1 MASVTTVQAPPP
13 QRWTRFRFDVWTA
26 AVLVV
31 AVLAFVPIAAVL
43 GMAMAPTDGI
53 WEHLSATVL
62 PRYVRTTLLLMTGV
76 GIGTFVVG
84 TGTAWLVT
92 MCRLPGRHIL
102 EWALLL
108 PLAMPAY
115 VVAYVYTD
123 FLEFAGPIQGLLR
136 HVFGWQLRSDYWFP
150 DIRSL
155 SGAITVMTLVLYP
168 YVYLLARAA
177 FLDQAAGVVEVSRS
191 LGRGPWRTF
200 CTVSLPMAR
209 PSIVVGISLCM
220 METLNDFGT
229 VDFFAVP
236 TFTTGIFDVW
246 LNMGSASGA
255 AQMASVL
262 LIFVLALV
270 IVERAAR
277 RGRRYYHYHQKA
289 AHEDAASGQVLM
301 PRWRAVALIA
311 CVTPIVC
318 GFLLP
323 AGLLV
328 TYALNHYQVALQPEF
343 ATHAGNSLM
352 LSGLAAL
359 AAVVIGT
366 FLAYGTRLRGGR
378 IVRTAARLA
387 SLGYAVPG
395 AVLAIGVILPT
406 ALLDNTIDAWS
417 QSLFGIPTGL
427 LISGTVIVVV
437 IGYVVRFLALS
448 YGAMEAGLGRIT
460 PNMDGAARTLGL
472 GPARLLLRVHL
483 PLLRASLLTAG
494 LLVFVDGMKELP
506 MTMIL
511 RPFNFETLATFVHQ
525 YAMDE
530 RLEESAPGAL
540 AIVLVGILPVILLSR
555 TLGARLKA
563 NAVPLAGPVE
573 VAAP

>member
-1 MASVTTVQAPPP
+1 MAPVTTVQI
-13 QRWTRFRFDVWTA
+13 QISKRSIRFRFNAWTA
-26 AVLVV
+26 AVLIV

-43 GMAMAPTDGI
+43 GMAMAPTDGV
-53 WEHLSATVL
+53 WDHLSATVL
-62 PRYVRTTLLLMTGV
+62 PQYVRTTLLLMTGV
-76 GIGTFVVG
+76 GIGTFIVG
-84 TGTAWLVT
+84 TGTAWLITVY
-92 MCRLPGRHIL
+92 RLPGRQIL

-123 FLEFAGPIQGLLR
+123 ILEFAGPIQGLLR
-136 HVFGWQLRSDYWFP
+136 HLYGWKLHSDYWFP

-155 SGAITVMTLVLYP
+155 GGAITVMTLVLYP

-191 LGRGPWRTF
+191 LGHGPWRTF
-200 CTVSLPMAR
+200 CKVSLPMAR

-220 METLNDFGT
+220 MEALNDFGT

-277 RGRRYYHYHQKA
+277 RGRRYYHSYQKA
-289 AHEDAASGQVLM
+289 EYEGMASSQTLT
-301 PRWRAVALIA
+301 PKWRAAAFVA
-311 CVTPIVC
+311 CVVPIVG
-318 GFLLP
+318 GFLIP

-328 TYALNHYQVALQPEF
+328 TYALRHYQVALQPEF
-343 ATHAGNSLM
+343 SIYAGNSLM

-359 AAVVIGT
+359 VAVMVGT
-366 FLAYGTRLRGGR
+366 FLAYGTRLHGGR
-378 IVRTAARLA
+378 IVLLATRVA

-427 LISGTVIVVV
+427 LISGTVMVVV

-448 YGAMEAGLGRIT
+448 YGAMEAGLARIT
-460 PNMDGAARTLGL
+460 PNMDGAARTLGA
-472 GPARLLLRVHL
+472 GPGRLLLRVHL

-494 LLVFVDGMKELP
+494 LLVFVDCMKELP

-540 AIVLVGILPVILLSR
+540 AIVIAGILPVILLSR

-563 NAVPLAGPVE
+563 NVAPVVGSVE
-573 VAAP
+573 VAAR